1 MSARYVIDWELVN
14 PEGPSRSEAVRP
26 AARPATLA
34 GKTIGLSWNGKPGG
48 REALEEMVLLIRERE
63 PSVNFIRFWEAVPE
77 SWAVQLR
84 ELDDGTIGKMVGLQ
98 PDLVLT
104 AQGD

>member
-1 MSARYVIDWELVN
+1 MDWELVN
-14 PEGPSRSEAVRP
+14 PEGVTNSEVIGP
-26 AARPATLA
+26 APRPATLR

-48 REALEEMVLLIRERE
+48 KEALDAMAAVIQERE
-63 PSVNFIRFWEAVPE
+63 PSVRFIRFWEAVPE

-84 ELDDGTIGKMVGLQ
+84 ELDAGTIRKMASFQ
-98 PDLVLT
+98 PDLVIT